1 MLSQSV
7 LLTKQTTTAK
17 IDRVTKTIVLTV
29 ISGMFIPITQPL
41 DLLSQLPCQPL
52 PVDESKS
59 VEFANVQV
67 TYAASY

>member
-1 MLSQSV
+1 MC
-7 LLTKQTTTAK
+7 
-17 IDRVTKTIVLTV
+17 
-29 ISGMFIPITQPL
+29 IPITQPL